1 MEFTEEEE
9 AIKANLESDEPLPA
23 EVLDTI
29 LPAWWNKEPFK
40 WVDQIGSQL
49 FNDFPKNISYIMQ
62 KLIHNIYCKQ

>member
-40 WVDQIGSQL
+40 
-49 FNDFPKNISYIMQ
+49 
-62 KLIHNIYCKQ
+62 